1 MDKREH
7 LVKMLKIVT
16 IYLTMELERTD
27 IRAYC
32 TELTKSGEYLVR
44 IDFQNDDWH
53 YRYHVHIEDTYDYS
67 AFNNVVMTM
76 VADILKKYNE
86 RG

>member
-7 LVKMLKIVT
+7 LVKMLKIVM

-53 YRYHVHIEDTYDYS
+53 YHYHVQIEYIYDYS
-67 AFNNVVMTM
+67 EFNDVVMIM
-76 VADILKKYNE
+76 VDDILKKYKE